1 MRKHSGTRVASFLAL
16 VALPALLA
24 AQDHPAKHK
33 HYTLVDIGTF
43 GGPHSQ
49 VNFNSRV
56 INSAGTVAG
65 GASTAVPD
73 PICTFDFPNCFYFH
87 ALTWKNGVVTDLG
100 TLPGGNN
107 SFAACDQWP
116 WVGRRRL

>member
-1 MRKHSGTRVASFLAL
+1 MRQGRRLGIAGTAL
-16 VALPALLA
+16 IALLA
-24 AQDHPAKHK
+24 MPFAGSAQERVQEQPKKHK

-73 PICTFDFPNCFYFH
+73 PICTFDYPFCFYFH

-107 SFAACDQWP
+107 SFAVAIN
-116 WVGRRRL
+116 G